1 MTPNESTT
9 PPHARDAGKR
19 LLHLLLERLAQRTA
33 GDGQDDRRGKRPR
46 RRSRT
51 FAHHVQLGDGPL
63 ELRVDDLLER
73 LENGVAVDLHRSCTV
88 AKIGGVTWLGL
99 VRKNLLRRPVRTLLT
114 AAGVALGVGLIVALL
129 SIAAGT
135 ERTAGDLIHVGR
147 ADFGL
152 FQSGV
157 SDATKSLL
165 PDSLES
171 RIRHDAG
178 VAQTALVFLDV
189 TTVNKQA
196 ASLVIGLDPSE
207 FAAKR
212 LTLVEGTRAGA
223 LAGDHF
229 DASSERRCTSASA
242 PFPST
247 GIFHSG
253 DRFEDSG
260 VVLPLSTVQALANRP
275 GEMTSI
281 GVIVMP
287 RQRPQ
292 AVAKRLEKRYGITA
306 VVEPGQAVN
315 VDTSSRLII
324 DVGWVISVLALI
336 VGGIGVTNTMA
347 MSVFERVRE
356 IGILRAVGWPGRR
369 IAALIVSEALG
380 ISLVALALGLGVGV
394 LAAHLFTAQTGLS
407 TLVSPAFTASVFG
420 WGLAFALGVGLLGAV
435 YPAWR
440 ALRLSPIEALRRE

>member
-1 MTPNESTT
+1 MC
-9 PPHARDAGKR
+9 
-19 LLHLLLERLAQRTA
+19 L
-33 GDGQDDRRGKRPR
+33 
-46 RRSRT
+46 
-51 FAHHVQLGDGPL
+51 
-63 ELRVDDLLER
+63 
-73 LENGVAVDLHRSCTV
+73 
-88 AKIGGVTWLGL
+88 VTWLGL

-157 SDATKSLL
+157 ADATKSLL
-165 PDSLES
+165 PVSLET
-171 RIRHDAG
+171 RVAHDPG
-178 VAQTALVFLDV
+178 VAQTALVFLYV
-189 TTVNKQA
+189 TTVDGQES
-196 ASLVIGLDPSE
+196 SLVLGLAPDE
-207 FAAKR
+207 FAAQR
-212 LTLVEGTRAGA
+212 LTLVSGTRAGA

-229 DASSERRCTSASA
+229 DAHVGGPVRIGRRS
-242 PFPST
+242 FPVT

-253 DRFEDSG
+253 NRFEDSG
-260 VVLPLSTVQALANRP
+260 VVLPLATVQALANRP
-275 GEMTSI
+275 GEATSI
-281 GVIVMP
+281 GVVAKP
-287 RQRPQ
+287 GQRPQ
-292 AVAKRLEKRYGITA
+292 AVATRLEKKYGITA

-336 VGGIGVTNTMA
+336 VGGIGVANTMA

-369 IAALIVSEALG
+369 IAGLIVSEAIGIAAAALVLG
-380 ISLVALALGLGVGV
+380 LALGV
-394 LAAHLFTAQTGLS
+394 LAARLFTARTGLS
-407 TLVSPAFTASVFG
+407 SLVSPDFTAGVFL
-420 WGLAFALGVGLLGAV
+420 WGLAFALGVCVVGAA

>member
-1 MTPNESTT
+1 M
-9 PPHARDAGKR
+9 
-19 LLHLLLERLAQRTA
+19 
-33 GDGQDDRRGKRPR
+33 
-46 RRSRT
+46 
-51 FAHHVQLGDGPL
+51 
-63 ELRVDDLLER
+63 
-73 LENGVAVDLHRSCTV
+73 
-88 AKIGGVTWLGL
+88 TWLGL

-165 PDSLES
+165 PVSLES
-171 RIRHDAG
+171 RIRRDGG

-189 TTVNKQA
+189 TTVNGQA
-196 ASLVIGLDPSE
+196 SSLVIGLDPNE

-212 LTLVEGTRAGA
+212 LTLVDGTRTGA

-229 DASSERRCTSASA
+229 GAHVGETLHIGKHT
-242 PFPST
+242 FPVT

-253 DRFEDSG
+253 DRFEDAG
-260 VVLPLSTVQALANRP
+260 VVLPLSTVQKLTNRP
-275 GEMTSI
+275 GETTSI

-287 RQRPQ
+287 RQKPET
-292 AVAKRLEKRYGITA
+292 VAKRLEKEYGITA

-369 IAALIVSEALG
+369 IAALIVSEAIG

-407 TLVSPAFTASVFG
+407 TLVSPTFTAGVFG
-420 WGLAFALGVGLLGAV
+420 WGLAFALGVGLAGAV
-435 YPAWR
+435 YPTWR

>member
-1 MTPNESTT
+1 MTW
-9 PPHARDAGKR
+9 
-19 LLHLLLERLAQRTA
+19 
-33 GDGQDDRRGKRPR
+33 
-46 RRSRT
+46 
-51 FAHHVQLGDGPL
+51 V
-63 ELRVDDLLER
+63 
-73 LENGVAVDLHRSCTV
+73 
-88 AKIGGVTWLGL
+88 GL

-165 PDSLES
+165 PVSLEA
-171 RIRHDAG
+171 RIRRDRG

-189 TTVNKQA
+189 TTVNGQA
-196 ASLVIGLDPSE
+196 SSLVIGLAPDE

-212 LTLVEGTRAGA
+212 LTLVDGTRSGA

-229 DASSERRCTSASA
+229 GVRVGEVLHIGKHT
-242 PFPST
+242 FPVS

-275 GEMTSI
+275 GEVTSI
-281 GVIVMP
+281 GVIAMP
-287 RQRPQ
+287 GQRPQ
-292 AVAKRLEKRYGITA
+292 TVASRLEKRYGITA

-356 IGILRAVGWPGRR
+356 IGILRAVGWSTSR
-369 IAALIVSEALG
+369 IALLVVSEALA
-380 ISLVALALGLGVGV
+380 ICALALAVGLALGYAAAELFASGAGATSLLTPEFTPGVF
-394 LAAHLFTAQTGLS
+394 A
-407 TLVSPAFTASVFG
+407 
-420 WGLAFALGVGLLGAV
+420 WGLAFALGVGVFGAV
-435 YPAWR
+435 YPTWR
-440 ALRLSPIEALRRE
+440 ATRLTPIEALRRE